1 MDKKKFKSKIVYLL
15 KDYYKVISYLDSY
28 DEKVDN
34 LDTIKSLMLLNET
47 KKKNKKTYIEKKGKG
62 IPYIFKN
69 EVHLG
74 KRPQKGSGAISKIVA
89 RVLENVG
96 NVIGI

>member
-62 IPYIFKN
+62 DSLHF
-69 EVHLG
+69 
-74 KRPQKGSGAISKIVA
+74 
-89 RVLENVG
+89 
-96 NVIGI
+96 